1 MVMDATTLCWR
12 SWLMTTS
19 SRRLCRTASEG
30 LLVNQILV
38 ADRGGKDVRL
48 EQKALG
54 ELDQGGAIGYGVDVA
69 VFELVEQFT

>member
-1 MVMDATTLCWR
+1 MLAQLAEDDLFAQALPHR
-12 SWLMTTS
+12 F
-19 SRRLCRTASEG
+19 EG
-30 LLVNQILV
+30 LAVNQLLV
-38 ADRGGKDVRL
+38 ADRGGKDVGL